1 MKITRAELKQI
12 IKEEIEAMMSESIT
26 PEKCKAVS
34 DEISAEHATVIGGVG
49 QTEMFRA
56 YDRIRS
62 LEDSKVYKDCVAAGY
77 IKGK

>member
-1 MKITRAELKQI
+1 MKVTKATLKQI

-34 DEISAEHATVIGGVG
+34 DEISAEHATVIGGGG
-49 QTEMFRA
+49 QTEMFMA
-56 YDRIRS
+56 YDRIRH
-62 LEDSKVYKDCVAAGY
+62 LEDSEVYKACVAAGH